1 MTMRIRIDRKVY
13 PARDDAPARCVFEN
27 FSLDVEIGDICAITG
42 QTGIGKSSSCC
53 RSSRELDTEFDGT
66 ITGVPNS
73 IGYQFQAPRLLPW
86 RTAEENLA
94 LVLSGDQFEAG
105 RWLSK
110 VGLTDA
116 AHVYPSRL
124 SVGMARRVGLARA
137 LAVAP
142 ALLLLDEPF
151 AALDPQTTRQM
162 VRVIR
167 DEVAGRGTTVLL
179 VTHSSHDV
187 GALAT
192 RVVALDGS
200 PARIVRDAPVRQ
212 PRAAE

>member
-1 MTMRIRIDRKVY
+1 
-13 PARDDAPARCVFEN
+13 
-27 FSLDVEIGDICAITG
+27 
-42 QTGIGKSSSCC
+42 
-53 RSSRELDTEFDGT
+53 
-66 ITGVPNS
+66 
-73 IGYQFQAPRLLPW
+73 
-86 RTAEENLA
+86 
-94 LVLSGDQFEAG
+94 
-105 RWLSK
+105 
-110 VGLTDA
+110 
-116 AHVYPSRL
+116 
-124 SVGMARRVGLARA
+124 
-137 LAVAP
+137 
-142 ALLLLDEPF
+142 
-151 AALDPQTTRQM
+151 M

>member
-1 MTMRIRIDRKVY
+1 MTMRIRIDRKAY
-13 PARDDAPARCVFEN
+13 PARDDAPARCVFDN

-42 QTGIGKSSSCC
+42 QTGIGKSSLLQIVAG
-53 RSSRELDTEFDGT
+53 LDTEFDGT
-66 ITGVPNS
+66 ITGVPDS

-94 LVLSGDQFEAG
+94 LVLSGDRVEAG

-110 VGLTDA
+110 AGLTDA

-179 VTHSSHDV
+179 VTYSSHDV